1 MVADAG
7 GGAMTDESTNNEA
20 VEVVRAIK
28 GFDSD
33 LKCRGMQ
40 FEIGGTYTHDGDVVR
55 CGSGGFHSVEGNPL
69 VRRAPKPRMIR
80 PCAGSC
86 QSRGPGALA
95 MPDGRGAGAGSGV
108 ALAPVA
114 GCVSRPGGRSTGQ
127 VQRFQQALGH
137 GVAAVD

>member
-1 MVADAG
+1 
-7 GGAMTDESTNNEA
+7 MTDESTNNEV

-69 VRRAPKPRMIR
+69 DAWAYYGP
-80 PCAGSC
+80 AT
-86 QSRGPGALA
+86 SRYAIVQASGASLA
-95 MPDGRGAGAGSGV
+95 A
-108 ALAPVA
+108 
-114 GCVSRPGGRSTGQ
+114 TQ
-127 VQRFQQALGH
+127 
-137 GVAAVD
+137 